1 MKKDKNNIIEVIKIS
16 IFAIIFL
23 SLFIVLSYIVKP
35 LNIDLLNISGFYG
48 EKKNSMDMVYI
59 GGSACFV
66 YWAPLK
72 AWEDNGI
79 TSYNFAADT
88 AQAELYQY
96 LVEESLAYQ
105 DPEVIVLDA
114 RAFQY
119 RDTEQPPTEV
129 AYRNFL
135 TGTPLSW
142 NRFKFI
148 ENNVPKYLGES
159 TLSYHFDLIKYH
171 GIGRSSSVRTSLK
184 IMTGNYH
191 NELKGFFFVPK
202 IAKMDKYDFAT
213 EVETPMSDETNQVL
227 DNLLAY
233 LKTTNQKV
241 LFVISPYVET
251 AAHKENFNYVERKVT
266 EAGFDF
272 LDSNEYY
279 DEMGL
284 NFDTDFYNIYHVNI
298 YGSEKY
304 TTFLSNYLKKTYNLS
319 DRSADNNY
327 ADDWNPLLN
336 NWHAQVDATK
346 KIIGNQTEGE
356 K

>member
-1 MKKDKNNIIEVIKIS
+1 MKKDRNNIIQVIKIS
-16 IFAIIFL
+16 TFAIIFL

-48 EKKNSMDMVYI
+48 EKRNSMDMVYI

-72 AWEDNGI
+72 AWEDDGI

-96 LVEESLAYQ
+96 LVEETLAYQ
-105 DPEVIVLDA
+105 DPEVIVIDA

-119 RDTEQPPTEV
+119 RDVDQPPTEV

-135 TGTPLSW
+135 TGTPISW

-148 ENNVPKYLGES
+148 ENNVPKYLGDS
-159 TLSYHFDLIKYH
+159 TLSYHLDLIKYH
-171 GIGRSSSVRTSLK
+171 GIGVTSSISTSLK
-184 IMTGNYH
+184 MMTGNYR
-191 NELKGFFFVPK
+191 NELKGFYFVPK
-202 IAKMDKYDFAT
+202 VEKMQKYDFAT
-213 EVETPMSDETNQVL
+213 DVETPMSDETNQIL
-227 DNLLAY
+227 DDFLVY
-233 LKTTNQKV
+233 LKTTKHKV

-251 AAHKENFNYVERKVT
+251 VAHKENFNYVERKVT
-266 EAGFDF
+266 SAGFDF

-284 NFDTDFYNIYHVNI
+284 DFDADFYNIYHVNI

-304 TTFLSNYLKKTYNLS
+304 TTFLSNYLKRTYNLS
-319 DRSADNNY
+319 DRSQDIKY
-327 ADDWNPLLN
+327 AEDWNSLLD

-346 KIIGNQTEGE
+346 ESINNLIEGE